1 LLGAHTAPERQDRR
15 TAPLRRCSPASR
27 GAIRRHAHPGGE
39 TLRHGAGEGTG
50 EAEDAALFSLAALT
64 GARAAAVLGDA
75 PAPDDDAAAPDSDS
89 DAAAAA
95 PADADEDSDDAR
107 MCACAPRRGG
117 RRDVPAEHA
126 GLSRL
131 REGRGAVGGRARELV
146 PSLRPRGRR
155 LHARDHWLLVAC
167 ASWGMLG
174 SGQAGAWRG
183 TQAVR
188 ARDRGG
194 AGGRVPELP
203 GAARRARGRRARGRR
218 QARARGRRRRAGRRG
233 RRRGRRGARPGGARG
248 GLRRPPGAR
257 PRAGAA
263 ALPARSPAA
272 AAVDEVLLGARGR
285 TRERVRLCWLLV
297 LL

>member
-15 TAPLRRCSPASR
+15 TAPLRCHSPASR

-95 PADADEDSDDAR
+95 AADADEDSDDAR
-107 MCACAPRRGG
+107 MCACAARRRG
-117 RRDVPAEHA
+117 RRDVLAEHA

-146 PSLRPRGRR
+146 PSQRPRGRR
-155 LHARDHWLLVAC
+155 LHARDDRLLVAC
-167 ASWGMLG
+167 AS
-174 SGQAGAWRG
+174 
-183 TQAVR
+183 
-188 ARDRGG
+188 
-194 AGGRVPELP
+194 
-203 GAARRARGRRARGRR
+203 
-218 QARARGRRRRAGRRG
+218 
-233 RRRGRRGARPGGARG
+233 
-248 GLRRPPGAR
+248 
-257 PRAGAA
+257 
-263 ALPARSPAA
+263 
-272 AAVDEVLLGARGR
+272 
-285 TRERVRLCWLLV
+285 
-297 LL
+297 